1 MRRRGGALTAG
12 GDRLPRRLPRC
23 LPRHLLGRAAED
35 GLGVGGSAALLYGEL
50 DGDFPLRKGWVG
62 GEHWRKE
69 GGRRMEGRKEEEGEQ
84 GEAE

>member
-1 MRRRGGALTAG
+1 

-50 DGDFPLRKGWVG
+50 DGDFPLRKGGG